1 MAEITEAQVV
11 VKGEFDGQKL
21 IAGLNAVSKLGKK
34 AAKDSDLLNMAMG
47 KISDTATLL
56 GGDLKNAV
64 GLITKSFD
72 SLNQKIDG
80 QTSKINKLNSAL
92 KGSVNSYKNVDKT
105 LQSAEKLLGDN
116 SRGAAQ
122 ANRFNSANFLAQFQD
137 IAVTS
142 AMGMN
147 PLLIA
152 MQQGTQLQYI
162 LAQSNAPLKDFAAGL
177 KSAFSM
183 TGILTIGL
191 TGVVAA
197 LIQMVDWTKVGETV
211 TKGLAYAFNALGMT
225 KIANWFENLIDYSK
239 EAWEAIKNLLNVSK
253 DFNNEINDLLD
264 ENFLLETELLNPE
277 GLNEKQLQEFIYT
290 QEKYGKLLKD
300 LDEKRVSFTSDLL
313 SKNLSEKKYNETYN
327 AYMKEY
333 ESERQDAWLKAQDWA
348 AAKMKNDELKKAIEA
363 RNESQKKSLDL
374 SKKEKTE
381 VDKLAEAW
389 DRVNTSAQNK
399 IDDLLMQKSL
409 IGAGTYETTYN
420 RTLSD
425 LTRQA
430 EGAGIELTPEKTAEL
445 KDYAENTARL
455 SEQVERLTARY
466 DLAKSS
472 VKSLFSEMRQGLKE
486 GESAWE
492 AFGNAALSVLDKL
505 IDKALD
511 FGVDMLFMAGRSYF
525 GGSTLGTSSSAM
537 PMLGGE
543 YAKGGVFSNGV
554 YDSPTVFK
562 FAKGSK
568 FGVMG
573 EAGPEAVMPLTRG
586 PDGSLGVRAEN
597 TGNSSPVV
605 VNVINNST
613 AQAHVEQHQTSQG
626 VELDVIID
634 QLVAEKMNKPG
645 TSSNTALRAFTNQKL
660 IAR

>member
-21 IAGLNAVSKLGKK
+21 VAGLNAVSKLGKK

-64 GLITKSFD
+64 GLITKGFD
-72 SLNQKIDG
+72 SLNQKIDA

-92 KGSVNSYKNVDKT
+92 KGTVNSYKNVDKT

-152 MQQGTQLQYI
+152 VQQGTQLQYI
-162 LAQSNAPLKDFAAGL
+162 LAQSKAPLKDFISGL
-177 KSAFSM
+177 KSAFSAA
-183 TGILTIGL
+183 GLLTIGL
-191 TGVVAA
+191 TGLVAA
-197 LIQMVDWTKVGETV
+197 GIQLVNWASVGRTILNGLGSAFVWIGDKIGALNLTGIGEHFKSLADDIKDAEEAAKGFNKILKDFDVYSKKLEEKRFELSLEGKTDIEKVKARADRELSEIANKTLLEGKDMLSVEELEGVQQQIKILSDETV
-211 TKGLAYAFNALGMT
+211 RLAQ
-225 KIANWFENLIDYSK
+225 IEIENKNKAK
-239 EAWEAIKNLLNVSK
+239 EAAEAK
-253 DFNNEINDLLD
+253 
-264 ENFLLETELLNPE
+264 
-277 GLNEKQLQEFIYT
+277 
-290 QEKYGKLLKD
+290 
-300 LDEKRVSFTSDLL
+300 
-313 SKNLSEKKYNETYN
+313 
-327 AYMKEY
+327 
-333 ESERQDAWLKAQDWA
+333 
-348 AAKMKNDELKKAIEA
+348 
-363 RNESQKKSLDL
+363 
-374 SKKEKTE
+374 KKEKEALNEAAKAARKDADE
-381 VDKLAEAW
+381 VQRLAEAW
-389 DRVNTSAQNK
+389 DRVNMSVQNK

-455 SEQVERLTARY
+455 SELVERLTARY

-525 GGSTLGTSSSAM
+525 GGSTLGTNSSAM

-562 FAKGSK
+562 FAKGGK

-613 AQAHVEQHQTSQG
+613 AQARVEQRQTSQG

-645 TSSNTALRAFTNQKL
+645 TSSNTALRAFSNQKL